1 MENQLNKFNIEH
13 EHQCKDAVNDI
24 LSEQIL
30 SPTRI
35 MHLVEKYNELYED
48 VQYRQ
53 EGEIGNFFHLY
64 MKLCEFYGLTIKRGS
79 AKKALDEYSQ
89 ICHLSNGN
97 ILKWLVKYED
107 DGLYLRETVK
117 KTKIED
123 YDQLPNGSVLLHNE
137 FKVRVELGSFIP
149 ILDFVLTFNDY
160 YDTEM
165 DKYRSVND
173 EETYMECGVEYYK
186 SNNEQR
192 RLMDFVK
199 HLINPP
205 IEDLF
210 SGPDIS
216 LDFNKLKNY
225 VPLKVEQHSSTPSIE
240 LQAAHDLFHQ
250 NFFAE
255 AKLKYSILLDSRNDY
270 QEAWLGLTICNFIIG
285 DYEGA
290 YIASSN
296 LYIFRYRD
304 LINYIEKYRQNDNKS
319 EIEFLIS
326 DKTCEEAVKEFN
338 SKTNKLIWLAENREL
353 YNSISIRPRGLPS
366 IANCNYH
373 GTHYENISVFHKI
386 YCNAHA
392 DENILDTKTHL
403 EAVIHFIEKMDIQKL
418 DELLMNNSYS
428 SISKDTFMKQLSGV
442 FDAFNDSGD
451 TILYSE
457 PGVCKGC
464 QNGCGGFTFFSNK
477 SRNYI
482 EVVIK
487 SEDDKVTDI
496 FECSQFENDN
506 LVKSMLG
513 KRIKFDPYEAPF

>member
-1 MENQLNKFNIEH
+1 MNDFNIEN
-13 EHQCKDAVNDI
+13 EQQCKDAVNDI
-24 LSEQIL
+24 LSENIL

-35 MHLVEKYNELYED
+35 LHLVEKYNELYED

-53 EGEIGNFFHLY
+53 EGEMGNFFHLY
-64 MKLCEFYGLTIKRGS
+64 MKLCEFYGLTIKRAS

-117 KTKIED
+117 KTKLED
-123 YDQLPNGSVLLHNE
+123 YDQLPNGSVLLHND

-149 ILDFVLTFNDY
+149 VLDFVLTFNDY

-338 SKTNKLIWLAENREL
+338 SKTNKLIWLAENRDL
-353 YNSISIRPRGLPS
+353 YNSISIRPKGLPS
-366 IANCNYH
+366 IASCCLN
-373 GTHYENISVFHKI
+373 GIHYENISVFHRT
-386 YCNAHA
+386 YCDAQI

-418 DELLMNNSYS
+418 DELLLKGTYS

-442 FDAFNDSGD
+442 FDDLNNSGD
-451 TILYSE
+451 TVLYSE
-457 PGVCKGC
+457 PGVCQGC
-464 QNGCGGFTFFSNK
+464 QNGCGGFTFFSNN

-487 SEDDKVTDI
+487 SEDEKVTDI
-496 FECSQFENDN
+496 FECSQFKNDN
-506 LVKSMLG
+506 LVQSMLG